1 MRVVIVGREFSE
13 YDREIREWER
23 EFFQRTGREV
33 ERLNPDSSEGETF
46 CRARDIVEY
55 PTVVVEDEVRGAV
68 VQDFRGAPLPAIDDI
83 ITYLIS

>member
-1 MRVVIVGREFSE
+1 MRVVIVGREFSD
-13 YDREIREWER
+13 YNREVREWTR
-23 EFFQRTGREV
+23 EFFERTGIEP
-33 ERLNPDSSEGETF
+33 EELNPDSGEGESF
-46 CRARDIVEY
+46 CRSRDIVEY

>member
-33 ERLNPDSSEGETF
+33 ERLNPDSSEGEAF